1 MQPTEPQSQLRTL
14 VVSAPGIMGE
24 SLRAMLA
31 SFPRIT
37 IVGSAAGCLSARNM
51 ARDLA
56 PDLVVIDANLP
67 EPEVLTL
74 LEELNNGPSSPR
86 AVIFINTTSQKKR
99 ALAAGADAALWRSD
113 PSQLLVDTLFQFH
126 AERQPAYGE

>member
-31 SFPRIT
+31 SFPRIA
-37 IVGSAAGCLSARNM
+37 IIGSAAGCLSARNM

-67 EPEVLTL
+67 EPEALTL
-74 LEELNNGPSSPR
+74 LQELNNGASSPS
-86 AVIFINTTSQKKR
+86 AVIFITTTSQKRR

-113 PSQLLVDTLFQFH
+113 SNQLLADTLMRFH
-126 AERQPAYGE
+126 VAKQAAV

>member
-1 MQPTEPQSQLRTL
+1 
-14 VVSAPGIMGE
+14 MGE

-51 ARDLA
+51 ARDLT

-74 LEELNNGPSSPR
+74 LEELNSGSSPPR
-86 AVIFINTTSQKKR
+86 AVTFINTSSQKRR
-99 ALAAGADAALWRSD
+99 ALAAGADTTLWRSD
-113 PSQLLVDTLFQFH
+113 PAQLLADTLFQFH
-126 AERQPAYGE
+126 VERQPAYGV

>member
-1 MQPTEPQSQLRTL
+1 
-14 VVSAPGIMGE
+14 MGE

-31 SFPRIT
+31 SFPRIE
-37 IVGSAAGCLSARNM
+37 IVGSAAGCLSASNM

-67 EPEVLTL
+67 EPEALTL
-74 LEELNNGPSSPR
+74 LEELNNGSSSPH
-86 AVIFINTTSQKKR
+86 AVIFINTTNQKKR

-113 PSQLLVDTLFQFH
+113 PSQLLVETLSQF
-126 AERQPAYGE
+126 AVAR

>member
-1 MQPTEPQSQLRTL
+1 MFMQPTALQSQLRTL

-31 SFPRIT
+31 SFAQIE

-51 ARDLA
+51 ARDLT

-67 EPEVLTL
+67 EPEMLSL
-74 LEELNNGPSSPR
+74 LHELKTGAPPPR
-86 AVIFINTTSQKKR
+86 SVIFINTTSQKRR
-99 ALAAGADAALWRSD
+99 ALAAGANAALWRSD
-113 PSQLLVDTLFQFH
+113 PSQLLVDTLYQFH
-126 AERQPAYGE
+126 AEGQPA